1 MAVND
6 PQAAD
11 VRVRAR
17 HRLRLIDP
25 LLPDHADPLPGCDE
39 RFFATASDGE
49 LIATGRCEHW
59 TGEPGSLELIWG
71 ARRRF
76 RLIPEIAGP
85 DVADALGQLV
95 SQWRAHLAQV
105 PEAEGADTAA
115 IVSWPSR
122 DIDGIGPML
131 ARGFSPTDVVTARLT
146 ARHPQDERA
155 TARSIISLRQAG
167 PADIDV
173 VARFGVAEVR
183 YDAHFGG
190 VIDRPDAEDS
200 FRRYAT
206 DLLAAPHP
214 WIWLAERDSRIVG
227 ALIGE
232 HPQAAAWIAPLTT
245 LSPVAYLQSMYVL
258 PQERGDG
265 IGEMLTRQF
274 HREVAAAA
282 APVALLHYALLNPLS
297 VPFWSRQ
304 GYRPLW
310 TTLEARPALSLR

>member
-1 MAVND
+1 MLVND
-6 PQAAD
+6 PQVAD
-11 VRVRAR
+11 VRLRAS
-17 HRLRLIDP
+17 HRQRLIDP
-25 LLPDHADPLPGCDE
+25 LLPDRVDPLPGCDE
-39 RFFATASDGE
+39 RLFATASDGT
-49 LIATGRCEHW
+49 LIATGQCEHW
-59 TGEPGSLELIWG
+59 TGEPGSLDLVWG

-85 DVADALGQLV
+85 DVADALGQLI
-95 SQWRAHLAQV
+95 SQWRDHLAQV
-105 PEAEGADTAA
+105 PEADGGDTSA
-115 IVSWPSR
+115 IISWPSR

-131 ARGFSPTDVVTARLT
+131 ARGLSPTDTVTARLT
-146 ARHPQDERA
+146 ARHPQGER
-155 TARSIISLRQAG
+155 TPELSLISLRPAV

-206 DLLAAPHP
+206 DLLAAPDP
-214 WIWLAERDSRIVG
+214 WIWLAEQDGSFVG
-227 ALIGE
+227 ALIAE
-232 HPQAAAWIAPLTT
+232 HPQEAAWIAPLTM

-258 PQERGDG
+258 PEQRGRG
-265 IGEMLTRQF
+265 IGEMLTRHF

-282 APVALLHYALLNPLS
+282 VPVALLHYAVLNPLS